1 MKKILNATKEGVC
14 QAITAHYHKEGVGNI
29 IGGGS
34 SIILATA
41 VIEYEDGIQNVPIPQ
56 GVNKGGI
63 LNIEYCPTISRSS
76 WQNNCLLI
84 EFIDDEMHTKTREK

>member
-1 MKKILNATKEGVC
+1 MKM
-14 QAITAHYHKEGVGNI
+14 
-29 IGGGS
+29 
-34 SIILATA
+34 
-41 VIEYEDGIQNVPIPQ
+41 EYRMYQYPR

-84 EFIDDEMHTKTREK
+84 EIKEDEREDIRDCWKQPEESLPW